1 MNWRSVVRHWGQQE
15 KGSRK
20 RSREMNTGIY
30 YNNITKEITSVTNSD
45 LLSEAGWRQ
54 LTDDPQLGLLAVR
67 ALLVDRGLVDE
78 DTTVYWHLPQ
88 PDQAGGPA
96 LVCAQT
102 ETEKKTGG
110 RLSRLWSNLRGGHQ
124 RQLPTS
130 SAKGSV

>member
-1 MNWRSVVRHWGQQE
+1 
-15 KGSRK
+15 
-20 RSREMNTGIY
+20 MNTGIY

-45 LLSEAGWRQ
+45 LPSEAGWRQ

-110 RLSRLWSNLRGGHQ
+110 RPSRGSTSPQSACPRIASAVSSRFICAGLSPLGH
-124 RQLPTS
+124 P
-130 SAKGSV
+130 A